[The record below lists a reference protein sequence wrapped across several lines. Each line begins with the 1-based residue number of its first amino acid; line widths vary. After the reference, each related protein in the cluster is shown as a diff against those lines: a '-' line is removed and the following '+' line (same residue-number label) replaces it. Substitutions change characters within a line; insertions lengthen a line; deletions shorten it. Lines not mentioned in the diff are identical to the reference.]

1 MTIEDEIA
9 GLLKEKALALVSR
22 SRAQLEELLDQDF
35 VYINTRG
42 DILDRRGYIALF
54 CDDGGVRVTRQACKI
69 RQLCEL
75 GAAVTAVVDLDD
87 AFEIEG
93 TIASGRHRSL
103 CVFTRYGDRWV
114 WSAGQTMALPGG
126 G

>member
-9 GLLKEKALALVSR
+9 GLLRQKAAALVNRSR
-22 SRAQLEELLDQDF
+22 SELEYLLDQDF
-35 VYINTRG
+35 VYINSRG
-42 DILDRRGYIALF
+42 DILDRRGYLALF
-54 CDDGGVRVTRQACKI
+54 CDDGGVRVTQQTCRI
-69 RQLCEL
+69 RQLSEL

-103 CVFTRYGDRWV
+103 CVFTRYGERWV
-114 WSAGQTMALPGG
+114 WSAGQTMALPDGK
-126 G
+126 